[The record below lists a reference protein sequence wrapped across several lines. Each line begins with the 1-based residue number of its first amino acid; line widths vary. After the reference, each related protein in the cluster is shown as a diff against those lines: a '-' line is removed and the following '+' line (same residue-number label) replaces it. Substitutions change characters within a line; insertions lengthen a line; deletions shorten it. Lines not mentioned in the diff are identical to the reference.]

1 MSKMI
6 NWKRW
11 KLILSSTAMALGLAV
26 TGAALSTTAQAQDHN
41 RNWHGNHDGNRNG
54 DNNNRNWNNNNRNW
68 NNANRDWSRGQQIE
82 RAREI
87 ARAREIQRQQDWQ
100 LSQRN
105 RVYRTY
111 PNVGGYYGGYG
122 NNGYNY
128 GYGNPGYGGYSSY
141 GSYDQQRGFNDGLT
155 RGQEDAR
162 SGRIADP
169 NNSSHYRNGNSVY
182 REGFRQGY
190 VQGYRQYG
198 GYGRYGW

>member
-1 MSKMI
+1 MSGMI

-11 KLILSSTAMALGLAV
+11 KLILGSAAMALGLAV
-26 TGAALSTTAQAQDHN
+26 SGVGLSITAEAQN
-41 RNWHGNHDGNRNG
+41 RDWHDRNHDGNRN
-54 DNNNRNWNNNNRNW
+54 WNNGNWHRDDRN
-68 NNANRDWSRGQQIE
+68 NRDWSRAREIE

-87 ARAREIQRQQDWQ
+87 ARAREIQRQRDWQ

-105 RVYRTY
+105 RIYRTY
-111 PNVGGYYGGYG
+111 PNGGGYYGGYG
-122 NNGYNY
+122 NNGYGNY

-141 GSYDQQRGFNDGLT
+141 GSYDQQKGFNDGLT

-169 NNSSHYRNGNSVY
+169 NNSSHYRNGNSLY

-190 VQGYRQYG
+190 AQGYQQYG